1 MSKPANGATRRLTRG
16 VLAALVAAL
25 AWGVVVPTA
34 GAQTTIPLDL
44 TITSHLGKK
53 KQAEQCGI
61 VLCGTTTLPGFGLAD
76 YTLIAV
82 ADPTPT
88 RGCKPATAF
97 VTFDLR
103 STHDLLTVQVDGEV
117 CYPGNSNVAPGALK
131 SFGNPLRATG
141 AFTVTGGTG
150 VFEAATG
157 SGTATLF
164 AAGGR
169 VSIRATGTL
178 TLP

>member
-1 MSKPANGATRRLTRG
+1 MSKSGSRATWRLRRG
-16 VLAALVAAL
+16 VLAGLVAVL
-25 AWGVVVPTA
+25 ACCVAAPTA

-53 KQAEQCGI
+53 KQAEECGI
-61 VLCGTTTLPGFGLAD
+61 VLCGTTTLPGFGTAD

-88 RGCKPATAF
+88 RGCEPATAF

-103 STHDLLTVQVDGEV
+103 STHDLLTVEVDGQV

-141 AFTVTGGTG
+141 TFTITGGTG
-150 VFEAATG
+150 VFEGATG

-164 AAGGR
+164 AAGAR
-169 VSIRATGTL
+169 VNIKATGTL